1 MRKPELMILTIPGH
15 GKETMIEVNLQTYR
29 FLGEE
34 ENTRATVGVNWG
46 WRNRMARHPALGG
59 GSEI

>member
-34 ENTRATVGVNWG
+34 ENTRATVGVN
-46 WRNRMARHPALGG
+46 
-59 GSEI
+59 